1 MKQGCEDSKEKRE
14 LFDHNYH
21 GKDLA
26 RGSKLHI
33 FNDEHYGLVMK
44 SS

>member
-21 GKDLA
+21 GKDWGGGDQNCTYLMMNIM
-26 RGSKLHI
+26 GW
-33 FNDEHYGLVMK
+33 
-44 SS
+44 